1 MDVSNLVNAGFG
13 WTITLLS
20 VTGFVLTKNRTG
32 EKWPFW
38 IVLATGWSLFAIA
51 KTLIMLGV
59 QSNVPYLIAFWLS
72 SYVLVITSMVLLFLR
87 LGRNGIK
94 KSAAR

>member
-1 MDVSNLVNAGFG
+1 MDVSNLVNVGFG

-20 VTGFVLTKNRTG
+20 VTGFVLTRSRTG

-38 IVLATGWSLFAIA
+38 IVLATGWSFFAIA

-87 LGRNGIK
+87 LGRGNNK
-94 KSAAR
+94 KPAAG